1 MDFLKLFNGVVKLA
15 KPVSAD
21 KSYAKSSDD
30 ALLDLGLDS
39 LDNLMVAMYLGEIYG
54 VDEDVMREVQATT
67 VAELHAFLDANKT
80 SNPTDV
86 EAELARVK

>member
-1 MDFLKLFNGVVKLA
+1 MDFLQLFNGVVELA

-21 KSYAKSSDD
+21 QSYAKSLDNV
-30 ALLDLGLDS
+30 LLDLGLDS

-54 VDEDVMREVQATT
+54 VNEDVMREVQATT

-80 SNPTDV
+80 CNPTDV
-86 EAELARVK
+86 KAELARVK